1 MEAADTRI
9 LIDPGIFSLGEAFE
23 LTGLDAIVV
32 THQHP
37 DHVDQQRIGQLLQA
51 NPEAIVLSDPDTAAQ
66 LPEFAVHTSGRAT
79 VVGNLTLTGVGAEH
93 AEILPTIPRV
103 TNVGVLITAD
113 GEPSFFHP
121 GDSYAEA
128 PENVDILALPLTAPW
143 TKISETVAFVQRVAP
158 ATAFPIHDAIVG
170 DAGRGLYW
178 GHVSN
183 HGGVDDLRDL
193 SAAQSATFA

>member
-128 PENVDILALPLTAPW
+128 PEHVDILALPLTAPW

-158 ATAFPIHDAIVG
+158 AAAFPIHDAIVG

-183 HGGVDDLRDL
+183 HGGVNDLRDL